1 MNLTETHPLHLGLLF
16 GKFTKQ
22 YIGFITKQLEE
33 VPIERYF
40 YVLLM
45 IHKCDQKLTQKD
57 VAELLEKD
65 KTSTVRILDYLQDHE
80 MITRIKNPKDRRE
93 HFIVLTDRAIK
104 YIPKIDE
111 AFETVNEV
119 ILQGLSDSEKLFF
132 YEILGK
138 MISNLSQEPKDIIE
152 LNFDKMKSE

>member
-22 YIGFITKQLEE
+22 YIGFITKQLEDL
-33 VPIERYF
+33 PIERYF

-57 VAELLEKD
+57 VAEVLEKD
-65 KTSTVRILDYLQDHE
+65 KTSTVRILDYLQENE
-80 MITRIKNPKDRRE
+80 MITRDINPNDRRE
-93 HFIVLTDRAIK
+93 HFILLTNKAK
-104 YIPKIDE
+104 EYIPKIDK
-111 AFETVNEV
+111 AFEMVNEV

-138 MISNLSQEPKDIIE
+138 MIGNLSQEPRHVIE
-152 LNFDKMKSE
+152 LNFDNVKSE